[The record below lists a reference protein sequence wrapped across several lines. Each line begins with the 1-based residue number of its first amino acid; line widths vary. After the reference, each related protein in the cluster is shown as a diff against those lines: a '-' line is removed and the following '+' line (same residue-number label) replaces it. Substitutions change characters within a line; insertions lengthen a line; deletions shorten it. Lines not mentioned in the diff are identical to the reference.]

1 MTFLITNKHGGF
13 TMITLLAPYALFG
26 ASLLAIPI
34 LVHLFKPR
42 KVRQTPF
49 SSLRWL
55 HLTQQRLSRRIK
67 WHQVFLF
74 LLRAA
79 FLLLLVF
86 ALAKPMHIAQGTGRS
101 AERFVVL
108 DVSRSMS
115 YRQADRPTPL
125 EAGKEITADLL
136 THQSGGDRTALL
148 LTGSTTQVVGP
159 LTTDAEVYLPALQ
172 AVQPGLSDTDLCS
185 ALQAIRPMLSQR
197 RPDSDVEIYFI
208 TDNHQQS
215 WNQSGIASFLRDLPV
230 AVHTHI
236 VDVGVPSPQNA
247 WIADARLIQADN
259 PPRRTLRV
267 QLGCVGDANQERTV
281 RLADLPGLPE
291 RTQPVTI
298 TPGRSSAVDF
308 ELPGGYDLG
317 DKVAHFSLEPED
329 GLPSDDHFFLNLDTK
344 GALRVLHVEP
354 DSTAIETQR
363 PGLHLRTAIE
373 VLSAAG
379 NNPVELVS
387 KTPAQVAAKDI
398 SEADVILLAEVPEL
412 SDPLVSALEERIR
425 GGGGLAIFLGPGI
438 KPGFYNTRL
447 YRPLFS
453 SEGLL
458 PASLKAVAEPDP
470 EHGGLAPLTN
480 VRWTH
485 PLLTRLS
492 DPVLGDLPQTHFR
505 SFYQF
510 ASPLRPND
518 LVLASIADSVP
529 AIVERSLGAGK
540 VLLFN
545 TTANDVWSDLPR
557 RKSYVPLIDRLLS
570 YLSGGG
576 VRRTFEV
583 GDPVALPLPLLQDG
597 EKVTVTTPGGS
608 QLTPALTTTEG
619 RTILR
624 LPAVDEP
631 GVYRV
636 EPTGR
641 GEKSFSFVVQVGRGD
656 SVLTPLDGPTL
667 QKWWEPAACDFAAPD
682 AFRQT
687 LAAGQGR
694 LPLWPILV
702 ALAGLMLLAEMFF
715 VHWLCPRVNPSIVE
729 SVVHKRRIL
738 AAPGRSAGE

>member
-1 MTFLITNKHGGF
+1 MVTF
-13 TMITLLAPYALFG
+13 LAPYALFG

-67 WHQVFLF
+67 WHQVFVF

-125 EAGKEITADLL
+125 EAGKQVAADLL

-172 AVQPGLSDTDLCS
+172 AVQPGLSDTDLGS
-185 ALQAIRPMLSQR
+185 ALQAIRPMLALR

-215 WNQSGIASFLRDLPV
+215 WNQSGIASFLKDVPV

-236 VDVGVPSPQNA
+236 VDVGVPAPQNA
-247 WIADARLIQADN
+247 WIADARLVQADN
-259 PPRRTLRV
+259 PPRRFLRV
-267 QLGCVGDANQERTV
+267 QVGCVGDANQERTV
-281 RLADLPGLPE
+281 RLADLPGFTE
-291 RTQPVTI
+291 RTQLVTI
-298 TPGRSSAVDF
+298 TPGRSSVVDF
-308 ELPGGYDLG
+308 ELPGGYDLS
-317 DKVAHFSLEPED
+317 DKVAHFSLEPAD
-329 GLPSDDHFFLNLDTK
+329 GLPSDDHFFVNLDTK
-344 GALRVLHVEP
+344 GSLRVLLVEP

-363 PGLHLRTAIE
+363 PGLHLRTAVE

-387 KTPAQVAAKDI
+387 KTTAQVAAKDI
-398 SEADVILLAEVPEL
+398 TEADVILLAEVPEL
-412 SDPLVSALEERIR
+412 SDPLLSALHDRVR

-438 KPGFYNTRL
+438 NPDFYNTRL

-458 PASLKAVAEPDP
+458 PISLKTVSEPDS
-470 EHGGLAPLTN
+470 EHGGVAPLTN

-485 PLLTRLS
+485 PLFARLS
-492 DPVLGDLPQTHFR
+492 DPVLGDLPQTRFR

-510 ASPLRPND
+510 ASPPRQND
-518 LVLASIADSVP
+518 LVLAWIADSVP
-529 AIVERSLGAGK
+529 AIVERNLGAGK
-540 VLLFN
+540 VIVFN

-557 RKSYVPLIDRLLS
+557 RKSFVPLVDRLLS

-576 VRRTFEV
+576 VRRTFEIGEV
-583 GDPVALPLPLLQDG
+583 VVLPVPDLQAD
-597 EKVTVTTPGGS
+597 EKVTVTTPGGG
-608 QLTPALTTTEG
+608 QLTPALTTTAG
-619 RTILR
+619 RTVLR
-624 LPAVDEP
+624 LPAVEEP

-636 EPTGR
+636 ECSGR
-641 GEKSFSFVVQVGRGD
+641 GGRSSSFVVQVGRGD
-656 SVLTPLDGPTL
+656 SILTPLDGGTL
-667 QKWWEPAACDFAAPD
+667 QKWWEPAGCDIVGPD
-682 AFRQT
+682 AFRQN
-687 LAAGQGR
+687 LASGQGR

-738 AAPGRSAGE
+738 AAPGRPVGE